1 MVEGK
6 NVHCGKLTHR
16 ERENKLKNQNFKV
29 EKEDT
34 RYSVTSKPIHTYMC
48 TYMCTHSHMNQ
59 KLVVVVYTWYPST
72 QEAEAAELWVG
83 GPTEATFIISSPSGE
98 ENVSQTAWERREQKQ
113 EVLWEGTAV
122 ASALSDRKRLQKYEL
137 MEESKMPGGKSY
149 SQVSLCLLLPVWAP
163 DSQFVTKSLMMKL
176 SLGKGQH
183 YSKCCY

>member
-122 ASALSDRKRLQKYEL
+122 ASALSEKEKTSKIWTDGRVKNARREKLQPGVL
-137 MEESKMPGGKSY
+137 MPAAACLGPRFSICH
-149 SQVSLCLLLPVWAP
+149 QVF
-163 DSQFVTKSLMMKL
+163 DDE
-176 SLGKGQH
+176 QH